1 MSSRSK
7 SVAFPDSANRTQWS
21 AHLESPSSPRRVGSD
36 PLSSEDIDAQIRWY
50 FENVLEGETLRP
62 R

>member
-1 MSSRSK
+1 MSSHSK
-7 SVAFPDSANRTQWS
+7 SAALPASANRTEWS
-21 AHLESPSSPRRVGSD
+21 AHLKTPSSPRRAGSD

-62 R
+62 